1 MSSPSRPTVPTKH
14 DRQHTH
20 HLAAKPGTP
29 KKEGAGGK
37 GTWGKE
43 GSEYGSDAQF
53 DERDPNYDSED
64 DAVPPTTPAI
74 VVFKAG
80 VSNILDEYFVSG
92 DADEVRKALKELGHP
107 DLLHEF
113 VKIVLSRAFDLHDRE
128 RELASELLPQLYPDV
143 ISFQKIAE
151 GFTALLERIED
162 LKLDIPNAPELL
174 SMFLARA
181 VVDDL
186 LPPAFLSPDNAD
198 VELAKET
205 LIKARMLIE
214 GKMAAKRVANIWGP
228 AGNQSVKKFKERAVS
243 ILEEFVVTN
252 DIVEADRAI
261 RELDAPSFNYYVVKK
276 AVLLALDVK
285 DNQQD
290 MLIKLLTS
298 FYQGGLISEDHF
310 VAGFKSC
317 VDSISDIELDTP
329 NARERLSQFIK
340 RSQQAGYLPAS
351 FLPDSEQ
358 VLNGKK

>member
-1 MSSPSRPTVPTKH
+1 MSSPSRASIPKH

-20 HLAAKPGTP
+20 HQAPKPGTP
-29 KKEGAGGK
+29 KKDGAGGK

-43 GSEYGSDAQF
+43 GSEYQSNDAMNAG
-53 DERDPNYDSED
+53 DPNYDSADEET
-64 DAVPPTTPAI
+64 APSTPAI

-80 VSNILDEYFVSG
+80 VSSILDEYFVSG
-92 DADEVRKALKELGHP
+92 DADEVKKALKELGHSE
-107 DLLHEF
+107 LHHEF
-113 VKIVLSRAFDLHDRE
+113 VKIVISRSLDLHDRE
-128 RELASELLPQLYPDV
+128 RELASELFPQLYPDV
-143 ISFQKIAE
+143 ISYEKMVE

-186 LPPAFLSPDNAD
+186 FPPAFLSPDSAD

-205 LIKARMLIE
+205 LLKAKSLTE
-214 GKMAAKRVANIWGP
+214 GKMAGKRVANIWGP

-243 ILEEFVVTN
+243 ILGEFIVTN

-285 DNQQD
+285 DAQQD
-290 MLIKLLTS
+290 MLIKLLAT
-298 FYQGGLISEDHF
+298 FYQSGLISEDHF
-310 VAGFKSC
+310 VAGVKSC
-317 VDSISDIELDTP
+317 VDSVSDIELDTP
-329 NARERLSQFIK
+329 NAKERLSQFIK
-340 RSQQAGYLPAS
+340 RSHQAGYLPTS
-351 FLPDSEQ
+351 FLSDSES
-358 VLNGKK
+358 LNGKK

>member
-1 MSSPSRPTVPTKH
+1 MSHSTPPKH
-14 DRQHTH
+14 DRSHTH
-20 HLAAKPGTP
+20 HQGAKPGTP

-43 GSEYGSDAQF
+43 GSEYGNQNTF
-53 DERDPNYDSED
+53 DEGDPNYDSAEEE
-64 DAVPPTTPAI
+64 APTTSAK

-80 VSNILDEYFVSG
+80 VANILDEYFVSG
-92 DADEVRKALKELGHP
+92 DADEARKAIKELGHVEH
-107 DLLHEF
+107 LHEF
-113 VKIVLSRAFDLHDRE
+113 VKIVISRSMDLHDRE
-128 RELASELLPQLYPDV
+128 RELASELLPHLYPDV

-151 GFTALLERIED
+151 GFTVLLERIED

-181 VVDDL
+181 VIDDL

-205 LIKARMLIE
+205 LLKARSLTE
-214 GKMAAKRVANIWGP
+214 GKMAGKRVANIWGP

-252 DIVEADRAI
+252 DIVEADKAI

-285 DNQQD
+285 DSQQD
-290 MLIKLLTS
+290 MIVKLLS
-298 FYQGGLISEDHF
+298 SLYQGGLISEDHF

-317 VDSISDIELDTP
+317 ADSISDIELDTP
-329 NARERLSQFIK
+329 NARERLSQFTK
-340 RSQQAGYLPAS
+340 RSQQAGYLLTS
-351 FLPDSEQ
+351 FLSTFEVQ
-358 VLNGKK
+358 NGTK